1 MNEFEEKDY
10 EGARN
15 YANAVK
21 TNSDNIMGIFNGG
34 PVGDVIVVKGDDDP
48 DTQRMDNEADTNAA
62 IDINSEALIEIVTN
76 FTQSNQ

>member
-1 MNEFEEKDY
+1 MN
-10 EGARN
+10 N
-15 YANAVK
+15 YDEIEIPVVHNTENTVIRLYIEWD
-21 TNSDNIMGIFNGG
+21 DN
-34 PVGDVIVVKGDDDP
+34 P